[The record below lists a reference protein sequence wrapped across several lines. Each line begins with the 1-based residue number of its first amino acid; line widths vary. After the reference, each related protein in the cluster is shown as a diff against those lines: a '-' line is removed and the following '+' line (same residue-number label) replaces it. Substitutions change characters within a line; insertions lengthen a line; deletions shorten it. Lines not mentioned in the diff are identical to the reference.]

1 MKEISRKVLLNLVT
15 QWEKGALTEVEVHER
30 AEDLWEQQDWP
41 HYAEDNPHSIAI
53 EVLSQLEILNHQLIT
68 REDIPAIVNFLST
81 PNGQEEDGWKTWKR
95 YWVNVDLEAR
105 KRALK
110 DNPYYCT

>member
-1 MKEISRKVLLNLVT
+1 MKEIYRKLLLDLVT
-15 QWEKGALTEVEVHER
+15 QWEAGTLTEVQVHEK
-30 AEDLWEQQDWP
+30 AEELWEQEDWP

-53 EVLSQLEILNHQLIT
+53 EILSQLEILNHQLIT
-68 REDIPAIVNFLST
+68 REDIPAIVNFLRT
-81 PNGQEEDGWKTWKR
+81 PKDQEKDGWKAWRR
-95 YWVNVDLEAR
+95 YWESMDMEAR